1 MKKIILAV
9 AAAAALASPAAA
21 ADLGS
26 RRQAV
31 PEAVYVPAPPAG
43 VWTGFYVGAN
53 LGAAFSSSFSNNA
66 GYSLGSAS
74 GFIAGVQ
81 AGYDY
86 QIDRVVLGVA
96 ADLNYAT
103 TSRRFVNL
111 NPAYDIRARQ
121 DWGGTLRLRAGYLL
135 QDNLLLYVTGGLAL
149 GNVRVTDNSFMP
161 AASFSQSRTLT
172 GWTLGAGG
180 EYMFSR
186 NWSAMLEYRYT
197 GLSRAYYGNL
207 PDLPSVGFA
216 SHSIRTGV
224 NYRF

>member
-31 PEAVYVPAPPAG
+31 PEAVYMPAPPAG

-66 GYSLGSAS
+66 NYSLGSAS
-74 GFIAGVQ
+74 GFLVGLQ
-81 AGYDY
+81 AGYDH

-96 ADLNYAT
+96 GDLNYAT
-103 TSRRFVNL
+103 TSRSFINL
-111 NPAYDIRARQ
+111 NPAVDTRARQ

-135 QDNLLLYVTGGLAL
+135 QDNVLVYVTGGLAL
-149 GNVRVTDNSFMP
+149 GNVRVTDNLAVAP
-161 AASFSQSRTLT
+161 WAGSQSRTLT

-207 PDLPSVGFA
+207 FDQPSVGFA
-216 SHSIRTGV
+216 SHTVRTGV